1 LFGIRAKRYKLPT
14 IWSLNKNP
22 SSSINSRTRG
32 RTNYCYQCA
41 TISVAMDRYA
51 HFRRSQAQGGERASE
66 RASKQASKHGPGAR
80 VCTETGRLR
89 GRLCGRP
96 CCPDERAD
104 GQCIMVNTLCLN

>member
-1 LFGIRAKRYKLPT
+1 M
-14 IWSLNKNP
+14 
-22 SSSINSRTRG
+22 RTSAEARPK
-32 RTNYCYQCA
+32 A
-41 TISVAMDRYA
+41 
-51 HFRRSQAQGGERASE
+51 ASE